1 MTRLM
6 LVLILA
12 AHATIASAQ
21 PAPANP
27 PSSPRLTVLATK
39 PATEAGFWKQVA
51 TEGTPL
57 VEDVKDPKG
66 RLLVS
71 FIYRAKPGTKYVAMY
86 NAPNQRTFGHQQLTR
101 IPKTNTFAWSGLV
114 SPDARFTYWLSP
126 GDNFG
131 PINGLGDFPK
141 RQALWIPDPMNK
153 RPYLVFGSMLELPK
167 APAQP
172 WIAAKRATA
181 AGDLVTFTAKS
192 KALNNERTVI
202 VYTPPGFSKS
212 GARYPLVV
220 MFDGTTTI
228 EKLLVTITLDELIAA
243 KKIPPVVA
251 MLVDNADRG
260 KELPGNP
267 AFADFVAHDLVPWV
281 RKTYHATSDPR
292 STVVAGISF
301 GGIAAT
307 YAATRHPAIYGNVLS
322 QSGSYWW
329 GPDDVDPEAHARDLA
344 SRPRMPIRFWL
355 ECGALE
361 IGSLRAPSDQLA
373 ANRHMRD
380 VLQARGYEASYREF
394 TGAHEYVH
402 WRGSI
407 ADGLIALLATPP
419 KYTDKPPASPGKA
432 GGVELVAP
440 AGKDKVSWKT
450 VARATRTALLDG
462 GAAAVTQLKATAEAD
477 EQTVNVIG
485 YVLLGIARAK
495 DAIPIFAWNAERF
508 AKSGNAHDSLGEAY
522 YVSGD
527 RKLAVASYKQSLAL
541 DPKNANA
548 KKMIALLGK

>member
-1 MTRLM
+1 MNRLL
-6 LVLILA
+6 LVVIIALQA
-12 AHATIASAQ
+12 ATASAQ
-21 PAPANP
+21 P
-27 PSSPRLTVLATK
+27 SPRLAALAAK
-39 PATEAGFWKQVA
+39 PATQAAFWKQVA
-51 TEGTPL
+51 AEGTPI
-57 VEDVKDPKG
+57 VEDVKDPRG

-71 FIYRAKPGTKYVAMY
+71 FVYRAKPGTKFVALY
-86 NAPNQRTFGHQQLTR
+86 NAPNGKLLGYQPLAR
-101 IPKTNTFAWSGLV
+101 IPKTDTFAWSTLIA
-114 SPDARFTYWLSP
+114 PDSRFTYFLAP

-131 PINGLGDFPK
+131 PVEGLGDIPK
-141 RQALWIPDPMNK
+141 RQPLWIPDPLNK

-172 WIAAKRATA
+172 WLVPKRGTP
-181 AGDLVTFTAKS
+181 AGDLVSFTAKS

-202 VYTPPGFSKS
+202 VYTPPGFSKT

-228 EKLLVTITLDELIAA
+228 ERLLVTITLDELIAA

-251 MLVDNADRG
+251 LLVDNADRA

-267 AFADFVAHDLVPWV
+267 AFADFVAHDLMPWV

-307 YAATRHPAIYGNVLS
+307 YAAARHPAIYGNVLS

-344 SRPRMPIRFWL
+344 TRPRMPLRFWL
-355 ECGALE
+355 ECGTFE
-361 IGSLRAPSDQLA
+361 RGSLRDAADQLG

-380 VLQARGYEASYREF
+380 VLMARGYDASYREF
-394 TGAHEYVH
+394 AGAHEYIH
-402 WRGSI
+402 WRGSV

-450 VARATRTALLDG
+450 VALGARTALLDG
-462 GAAAVTQLKATAEAD
+462 GAAAVTKLKAIAEAD
-477 EQTVNVIG
+477 ENTVNVVG
-485 YVLLGIARAK
+485 YVLLGIERAK
-495 DAIPIFAWNAERF
+495 DAIPLFAWNAERF
-508 AKSGNAHDSLGEAY
+508 PKSGNVHDSLGEAF
-522 YVSGD
+522 YVAGD
-527 RKLAVASYKQSLAL
+527 RKAALASYKRSFAL
-541 DPKNANA
+541 DPKNDNA
-548 KKMIALLGK
+548 KKMIAFLGM